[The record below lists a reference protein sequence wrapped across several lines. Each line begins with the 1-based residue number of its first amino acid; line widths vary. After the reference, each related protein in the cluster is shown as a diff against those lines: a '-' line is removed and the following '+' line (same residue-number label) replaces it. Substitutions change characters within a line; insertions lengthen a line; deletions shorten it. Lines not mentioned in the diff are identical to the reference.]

1 MVINLHRRYRSF
13 SKQHCSQ
20 TLKINGF
27 RGANHGTILWY
38 MAATMSAWLWAAKD
52 AGWCERH
59 VPQFPG
65 HQIKLLKFPRRWSL
79 QLTLSRHRIVG
90 KKVCM
95 NQRINKE
102 SHEKVAL
109 SVQERRQSANG
120 GSAVTLMVMKLS
132 LNQDKPPCM
141 RKLFWMHRFE
151 IPSTSTTPLAVPW
164 KYSYVWFTIFTSC
177 LVYPSLCQPSQTGR
191 SSRQVRTAPKMLSC
205 EHLKHCDPKPE
216 RQNVTE
222 KMKICWMQVVDQWC
236 ACSDLYS

>member
-38 MAATMSAWLWAAKD
+38 MAATMSAWLWAKD

-90 KKVCM
+90 KKVCI

-109 SVQERRQSANG
+109 SVQERRPSANG

-132 LNQDKPPCM
+132 LNQDKP
-141 RKLFWMHRFE
+141 
-151 IPSTSTTPLAVPW
+151 LACENCFGCIDSKFPA
-164 KYSYVWFTIFTSC
+164 
-177 LVYPSLCQPSQTGR
+177 LPQP
-191 SSRQVRTAPKMLSC
+191 P
-205 EHLKHCDPKPE
+205 
-216 RQNVTE
+216 
-222 KMKICWMQVVDQWC
+222 
-236 ACSDLYS
+236 